1 METFNLSKQKS
12 GERNLSW
19 LGVGLRVST
28 DIDQAAR
35 RPVGEAAGGVL
46 PLAARRK
53 MTDKVEVPASSKKAT

>member
-19 LGVGLRVST
+19 LGVGLRVSEN
-28 DIDQAAR
+28 IDRPAR
-35 RPVGEAAGGVL
+35 PTVGEAAGGAL

-53 MTDKVEVPASSKKAT
+53 IIDKAEVPASSKKAP